1 MYRIFIREIRRQ
13 THSNWVF
20 PIISPA
26 HATMQDCW
34 IGANKVHHPEDDKT
48 NSSESFD
55 VWRGYKKTRISA
67 QTSYWILF
75 KKRIN
80 VNKL

>member
-55 VWRGYKKTRISA
+55 NFDMSGEVIRKLGYQHKQVIGFFLKIE
-67 QTSYWILF
+67 
-75 KKRIN
+75 
-80 VNKL
+80 